1 MAEVDTG
8 LIGHIDNRVQDFKN
22 LLLYREKNFETEEQ
36 KEIYYYYKRRYEFAY
51 ILLLFAGFS
60 GMHRLYLRSVW
71 FFAYLFSLTYL
82 WFYNAH
88 FFTKFILYLAVLD
101 IVLIPVV
108 IFIYNLKLK
117 RAILNNQWNTETAL
131 KHKDF
136 SIVFFTLLLCIT
148 CISQNNTIFSLWQ
161 KFLLM

>member
-1 MAEVDTG
+1 MRKNSG
-8 LIGHIDNRVQDFKN
+8 LIRFVNDFFDDMQD
-22 LLLYREKNFETEEQ
+22 LPEYLHKNFETEEQ

-60 GMHRLYLRSVW
+60 GMHRLYLRSIW

-88 FFTKFILYLAVLD
+88 FFAKFILYLAVLD

-117 RAILNNQWNTETAL
+117 RAILNNQWNAETAL

-148 CISQNNTIFSLWQ
+148 CISQNNSIFTLWQ